1 MTFYFVTMVF
11 VALAAAF
18 IILTLAKWGVVEYMQ
33 VHGSKLISELFSCYL
48 CLSFWMCVILCGLV
62 AIISQDLL
70 VMLIPIFSAVITRK
84 ML

>member
-48 CLSFWMCVILCGLV
+48 CLSFWMCVIFCGLV

-70 VMLIPIFSAVITRK
+70 VMFIPIFSAVITRK